1 MKIKTLNLLTFLMK
15 IKTLNLLTFLI
26 VFARPAL
33 ATEIKEDFSTDPFD
47 KFSPRWICEV
57 PKGNY
62 EAFWTSGVFSPIQL
76 GQNAANLPEPP
87 EDAVYFFG
95 EDTYLLLRAERGH
108 LNPRYS
114 ISTDFQ
120 ILGNQVGDIAVGIVF
135 DHRGDEKSNVS
146 IHIGGDG
153 KTAWMGAASHGPPQ
167 YAGYPIELGVWYRL
181 TVEIAREGGESVVNA
196 EVTRVEDGS
205 PVRPGLTGRASD
217 PKGGGDIGVGLQLEL
232 SNGHTWTRAVVVDNF
247 VSTAQ

>member
-1 MKIKTLNLLTFLMK
+1 MK

-87 EDAVYFFG
+87 ADAVYFFG
-95 EDTYLLLRAERGH
+95 EGDYLLLREEK
-108 LNPRYS
+108 LPSNPRYS
-114 ISTDFQ
+114 VSADFQ
-120 ILGNQVGDIAVGIVF
+120 ILGDEVGDIAVGIIF
-135 DHRGDEKSNVS
+135 NHRSEEKTVVTL
-146 IHIGGDG
+146 HVGGDG
-153 KTAWMGAASHGPPQ
+153 KTAWMGSLNSGAPQ
-167 YAGYPIELGVWYRL
+167 YAGNPIELGFWYRL
-181 TVEIAREGGESVVNA
+181 TVWIAREGGESVVNA
-196 EVTRVEDGS
+196 EVTRVDDGT
-205 PVRPGLTGRASD
+205 PMRQGFEGRVSD
-217 PKGGGDIGVGLQLEL
+217 PTDAGDAGVGLQIDL
-232 SNGHTWTRAVVVDNF
+232 SNGHAWTRAVVVDNF